1 MTKPTHTKNGDTTH
15 LKLAFVDWL
24 VAAHK
29 EPRTQTELAGVLGVD
44 IATLSDWKHDDYVI
58 AGLKRAETRREAGWA
73 RAFANLERIACQTQD
88 NAAAV
93 SAIKEMGKLLSK
105 YPAEKVDHTVTE
117 RVAYVN
123 PGALRDHAREA
134 FPELN

>member
-1 MTKPTHTKNGDTTH
+1 MPTHAKNAD
-15 LKLAFVDWL
+15 LSAQKDAFVAWL
-24 VAAHK
+24 VSAHK

-58 AGLKRAETRREAGWA
+58 AGLKRAESRREAGWA
-73 RAFANLERIACQTQD
+73 KAFANLERIATQTQD
-88 NAAAV
+88 NGAAV
-93 SAIKEMGKLLSK
+93 AAIREMGKLLSK